1 MIKKI
6 SNSHNLPSL
15 ATQVELEFLELLLQP
30 EDAAYP
36 WNPADEQAEAYFNE
50 LEQQFVMQDVLDE
63 ELHTRA
69 ESFYG
74 VLDNLWSQVAN
85 CADYKCTTEVGI
97 LDSLCETLHN
107 TFAVGVPTGWLN
119 AIAQKATE
127 VAAIQQSISEQLVQ
141 CVQTVL
147 PALDVDDL
155 AVFARPYVYAMRSSE
170 QQSLA
175 SVISKIENRD
185 WTTLSE
191 IEQAKVSVAIAY
203 YALRQLDKLEN
214 EA

>member
-1 MIKKI
+1 MIKQVNN
-6 SNSHNLPSL
+6 SNNVPPS

-36 WNPADEQAEAYFNE
+36 WNPADDQSEAYFDE
-50 LEQQFVMQDVLDE
+50 LEQQFPMQDVLDE

-69 ESFYG
+69 QSFYG
-74 VLDNLWSQVAN
+74 KLDNLWSQVATS
-85 CADYKCTTEVGI
+85 ADYKCTTEIRI
-97 LDSLCETLHN
+97 LDSLCETLQN
-107 TFAVGVPTGWLN
+107 TFAAGVPTGWLN

-127 VAAIQQSISEQLVQ
+127 VAAIQQSISERLVQ

-147 PALDVDDL
+147 PGWETDDI
-155 AVFARPYVYAMRSSE
+155 AVFVRPYAYAMRSSE
-170 QQSLA
+170 QQNLT
-175 SVISKIENRD
+175 SVMNKIKNRD
-185 WTTLSE
+185 WATLSE

-203 YALRQLDKLEN
+203 YALRQLDTLET

>member
-6 SNSHNLPSL
+6 NNSNNLPSS
-15 ATQVELEFLELLLQP
+15 ATQVELEFLEFLLQP

-36 WNPADEQAEAYFNE
+36 WNPADDQAEAYFDE
-50 LEQQFVMQDVLDE
+50 LEQQFTMQDVLEE

-74 VLDNLWSQVAN
+74 KLDSLWSQVAK
-85 CADYKCTTEVGI
+85 CADYKCNTNVGI
-97 LDSLCETLHN
+97 FDSLCKSLHN
-107 TFAVGVPTGWLN
+107 VFAAGVPTGWLN

-127 VAAIQQSISEQLVQ
+127 VASVQQSINEQLVQ

-147 PALDVDDL
+147 PAWGTDDL
-155 AVFARPYVYAMRSSE
+155 AVFARPYAYAMRSSE
-170 QQSLA
+170 QQNLT
-175 SVISKIENRD
+175 SVMNKIKNRD
-185 WTTLSE
+185 WATLSE

-203 YALRQLDKLEN
+203 YALRQLEKVEP

>member
-6 SNSHNLPSL
+6 NNSHNLPSL

-30 EDAAYP
+30 EDLTYP
-36 WNPADEQAEAYFNE
+36 WNPADEQAEAYFDE
-50 LEQQFVMQDVLDE
+50 LEQQFGMQDLLDE

-74 VLDNLWSQVAN
+74 KLDELWSQVGK
-85 CADYKCTTEVGI
+85 CAAVDCNQKVKVLE
-97 LDSLCETLHN
+97 DLCNILHN

-127 VAAIQQSISEQLVQ
+127 VLAAQQSINEQLVQ

-147 PALDVDDL
+147 PAWDTADL
-155 AVFARPYVYAMRSSE
+155 AVFARPYAYSMRSSE
-170 QQSLA
+170 QQNLA
-175 SVISKIENRD
+175 SVIKKIENRD

-203 YALRQLDKLEN
+203 YAIRQLGNLET

>member
-6 SNSHNLPSL
+6 NNSHNVPSL
-15 ATQVELEFLELLLQP
+15 TNQVELELLEVLLQP
-30 EDAAYP
+30 EDSAYP
-36 WNPADEQAEAYFNE
+36 WNPADDQAEAYFDE
-50 LEQQFVMQDVLDE
+50 LEQQFVKQDLLED
-63 ELHTRA
+63 ELHIRA
-69 ESFYG
+69 QSFYEK
-74 VLDNLWSQVAN
+74 LDTLWSEVAS
-85 CADYKCTTEVGI
+85 CSDYKCNTRVGI
-97 LDSLCETLHN
+97 FESLCETLHN

-127 VAAIQQSISEQLVQ
+127 VVAAQQSIGEQLVE

-147 PALDVDDL
+147 PTWGAEDL
-155 AVFARPYVYAMRSSE
+155 AVFSRPYVYTMRSSE
-170 QQSLA
+170 PQNLTS
-175 SVISKIENRD
+175 IIKKIENRD

-203 YALRQLDKLEN
+203 YALRQLDKLET